1 MSRNLVPKFILI
13 LVLVVLAA
21 LTLYPP
27 SRTLKPG
34 IDLAGGTSL
43 IYAINTEGLTGDQ
56 QRDLAQ
62 KMIQVL
68 RRRID
73 PANIQNLVWRPLGNT
88 RFEIQMPLASKETQD
103 KRDEYLAA
111 MDSLLAKNINPATI
125 MRALKLPPEQ
135 RKAELTKFA
144 QDDPN
149 HLAILNTLATT
160 YDERQQLQQE
170 RDTLTKEAQALA
182 EKMKTAGLDV
192 SRIDANRRDW

>member
-1 MSRNLVPKFILI
+1 MSRNLLPKFILI
-13 LVLVVLAA
+13 VVLVVLALLA
-21 LTLYPP
+21 LYPP

-43 IYAINTEGLTGDQ
+43 IYAISTEDLTGDQ

-135 RKAELTKFA
+135 RKAELEKFA
-144 QDDPN
+144 QNDPN
-149 HLAILNTLATT
+149 HLANLNTLASG
-160 YDERQQLQQE
+160 YDERQQ
-170 RDTLTKEAQALA
+170 
-182 EKMKTAGLDV
+182 
-192 SRIDANRRDW
+192 